1 MKLHRP
7 RVRQAQDNS
16 LIPLINVVFLM
27 LAFFMIAGQ
36 IAPSDAIRLN
46 PPDSL
51 SPRLQEA
58 DAVTLLVTKNQ
69 ALFLHGRPVREEQL
83 TAEIRRLL
91 AESTER
97 ENLRVLV
104 KADADLPAV
113 ELRKILSRLR
123 AGGLLRV
130 SLGTESTTRT

>member
-1 MKLHRP
+1 M
-7 RVRQAQDNS
+7 
-16 LIPLINVVFLM
+16 IPLINVVFLM

-58 DAVTLLVTKNQ
+58 HSVTLLVTKNQ
-69 ALFLHGRPVREEQL
+69 ALFLDDRPVREDQL

-91 AESTER
+91 AESTEP

-104 KADADLPAV
+104 KADADVPATG
-113 ELRKILSRLR
+113 LRKILALLR

-130 SLGTESTTRT
+130 SLGTESIART

>member
-1 MKLHRP
+1 M
-7 RVRQAQDNS
+7 
-16 LIPLINVVFLM
+16 IPLINVVFLM

-58 DAVTLLVTKNQ
+58 HAVTLLVTKNR
-69 ALFLHGRPVREEQL
+69 ALFLDGRPVREEQL

-91 AESTER
+91 AESAEP
-97 ENLRVLV
+97 ELLRVLV
-104 KADADLPAV
+104 KADEDVPATG
-113 ELRKILSRLR
+113 LRNILALLR

-130 SLGTESTTRT
+130 SLGTESIART